1 MNSTITDL
9 YLGNIQP
16 FDKSYPRSSD
26 YGKENARQS
35 ELYLKLEAVIPEESR
50 SILEEY
56 AKSAVELGSIQARDM
71 FVEGFKLGARLMT
84 EVLANEK

>member
-1 MNSTITDL
+1 MNSTIRDL

-16 FDKSYPRSSD
+16 FDKSYPRSSE

-50 SILEEY
+50 SLLEEY

-71 FVEGFKLGARLMT
+71 FVVGFRLGSHLMT
-84 EVLANEK
+84 EVFANEK

>member
-16 FDKSYPRSSD
+16 FDKSYSRSSE
-26 YGKENARQS
+26 YGKENAQQS

-50 SILEEY
+50 SLLEDY

>member
-16 FDKSYPRSSD
+16 FDKRYPRSSE
-26 YGKENARQS
+26 YGKENARQY

-50 SILEEY
+50 ALLEEY
-56 AKSAVELGSIQARDM
+56 AKSAVELGSIQVRDM
-71 FVEGFKLGARLMT
+71 FC
-84 EVLANEK
+84 

>member
-1 MNSTITDL
+1 MNSIITEL

-16 FDKSYPRSSD
+16 FDKSYPRSSE

-50 SILEEY
+50 ELLEEY

-71 FVEGFKLGARLMT
+71 FVEGFKLGSRLMT
-84 EVLANEK
+84 EVFANGK